1 MLDGVFEMRLPAAF
15 RFEFE
20 LWREGLNHH
29 GRKQKLSVQ
38 HHLLSTSYLGT
49 GGCCWSSSPRRSMK
63 GGRSFFFYG
72 AVSTTIGTTFII
84 NRWESQYFQRHL
96 RSLHL
101 TQKIKTATYPTVGAP
116 PLKVRVRSAP
126 SPSISPSPRVVCLD
140 SSDKDC
146 RTHHADALYEKMD
159 MIPSW
164 DATAMIDD
172 ENTRQKSLR
181 SSSDASKN
189 KCQLSDPSYQD
200 KRSAPS
206 TCNNVHELGF
216 SLSTFNF
223 LGNGASKAAWSNNVL
238 TNDYD
243 GKEHYV
249 MKTAVYGTLQSQV
262 GFETEW
268 RRNQR
273 DAIIMERA
281 GRGPNSYESNVLPLY
296 QFCAVTNVVPRATNE
311 LGRYVRDMG
320 MYMNAKEV
328 YHLAIQAARA
338 LYQVHAYKDGKAT
351 FVHADV
357 KPSQFLLFEPPTK
370 RSRFGGS
377 NSDEKDD
384 LDQHRHRLLPLLQIN
399 DFNRGEYVKVKQLM
413 NKNNSTVSCPL
424 QDGCNKPD
432 MKATFYRSPEEYK
445 ECTDRSA
452 ASDVH
457 SLGNILYYILSNGLR
472 PFYQFNRETNSIAI
486 NDYILKGKLPKLPT
500 PLDYKQY
507 KNFTDEQIDF
517 VMKRQEHPLL
527 VVVRDVMKGCWS
539 FDAKDRPTS
548 LDVLQML
555 ERGGQTF

>member
-1 MLDGVFEMRLPAAF
+1 
-15 RFEFE
+15 
-20 LWREGLNHH
+20 
-29 GRKQKLSVQ
+29 
-38 HHLLSTSYLGT
+38 
-49 GGCCWSSSPRRSMK
+49 MK
-63 GGRSFFFYG
+63 GGRSFFVYV
-72 AVSTTIGTTFII
+72 AVSTTIITTFVI

-101 TQKIKTATYPTVGAP
+101 TQEIGTP

-126 SPSISPSPRVVCLD
+126 LPSVSPSPRVVCLD
-140 SSDKDC
+140 SSDEDEDC
-146 RTHHADALYEKMD
+146 RTHHAHAFYQKMD
-159 MIPSW
+159 MISSW
-164 DATAMIDD
+164 DATAILNDD
-172 ENTRQKSLR
+172 NTRQNSLR
-181 SSSDASKN
+181 SDASKK

-200 KRSAPS
+200 KISAPS
-206 TCNNVHELGF
+206 TCNNVHEFEF

-223 LGNGASKAAWSNNVL
+223 LGNGASKAAWSNNAM
-238 TNDYD
+238 TNDYG

-249 MKTAVYGTLQSQV
+249 MKTAVYGKLSKD
-262 GFETEW
+262 FETEW

-281 GRGPNSYESNVLPLY
+281 GRVPNSYESNVLPLY

-311 LGRYVRDMG
+311 LGRYVRNMG
-320 MYMNAKEV
+320 EYMNAKEV

-338 LYQVHAYKDGKAT
+338 LYQVQAYKDGKAT

-357 KPSQFLLFEPPTK
+357 KPSQFLLFEPPT
-370 RSRFGGS
+370 RQSLEGS

-384 LDQHRHRLLPLLQIN
+384 LDNHRRQLPLLQIN
-399 DFNRGEYVKVKQLM
+399 DFNRGEYVKVKQSM
-413 NKNNSTVSCPL
+413 NKNNSTASCPL
-424 QDGCNKPD
+424 QEGCNKPD

-445 ECTDRSA
+445 KCTRSA

-472 PFYQFNRETNSIAI
+472 PFYQFNRETNNIAI

-500 PLDYKQY
+500 PLDYRHY

-517 VMKRQEHPLL
+517 VTRRQEHPLL

-548 LDVLQML
+548 LEVLQML
-555 ERGGQTF
+555 ERGGQNFYYTS